1 MEWITTANALIT
13 LIISFISLVGAGF
26 GAYFA
31 IKNGIK
37 ALKEKNSKE
46 IWGMIMAIA
55 QDAMNTI
62 EHSDITGPAEKKAAA
77 MKIIKDACN
86 TAGINIDGFVDQ
98 LDAFIDTSI
107 EFYNNMKKEK
117 EVPVAEAKT
126 VKAIKKVK

>member
-1 MEWITTANALIT
+1 MDWITTANGLIT
-13 LIISFISLVGAGF
+13 LLIALASLVSAGF
-26 GAYFA
+26 GAFYA

-37 ALKEKNSKE
+37 ALKEKNSSE

-86 TAGINIDGFVDQ
+86 AAGINIDGFVDQ

-107 EFYNNMKKEK
+107 KFYNDMKKEK
-117 EVPVAEAKT
+117 EASVAEVKAAKT
-126 VKAIKKVK
+126 VKKVK